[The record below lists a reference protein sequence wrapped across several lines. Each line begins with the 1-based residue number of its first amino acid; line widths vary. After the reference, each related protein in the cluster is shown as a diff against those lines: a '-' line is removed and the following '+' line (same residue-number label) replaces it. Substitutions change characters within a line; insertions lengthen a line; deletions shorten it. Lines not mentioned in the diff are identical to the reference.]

1 MKKLLPAL
9 SLVALLGACATDPSL
24 RSPDPADPWEGFN
37 RNVYAMNRTLDKAI
51 VKPVAQGYKAVMPQ
65 PLRQGISNG
74 MRNLRAPV
82 TLVNEWLQGKFS
94 ESATTLGRFLLNS
107 IFGIGGLFDVAS
119 REGIPE
125 YDEDFGQTFAAWGW
139 NNSNYLV
146 IPFLGPSTLRDGVGL
161 VPEIWTSGVSIIS
174 RYADVT
180 WFIGV
185 DVINLRYEL
194 LPQEDTLKDA
204 SDEYLLVRDAYLQRR
219 EFLITDGE
227 SELPDY
233 DEYLFDEEEFEEDES
248 ADAGDQ

>member
-1 MKKLLPAL
+1 MIKLLKPTL
-9 SLVALLGACATDPSL
+9 LALLLTACATDPSL
-24 RSPDPADPWEGFN
+24 RTPDPTDPWEGFN
-37 RNVYAMNRTLDKAI
+37 RNVYAMNRTLD
-51 VKPVAQGYKAVMPQ
+51 VYLLKPVAQGYKAAMPK

-82 TLVNEWLQGKFS
+82 TLVNQWLQGKFA

-161 VPEIWTSGVSIIS
+161 APEIWTNGVSIIT

-180 WFIGV
+180 WFYGV
-185 DVINLRYEL
+185 DIINLRYEL
-194 LPQEDTLKDA
+194 LPQEDALKDA

-219 EFLITDGE
+219 EYLITDGE

-233 DEYLFDEEEFEEDES
+233 DEYLLDEEEFEEDETS
-248 ADAGDQ
+248 DSGDK